1 MKKFIAL
8 AFAIIALA
16 VAVCSCGNT
25 GKTDETTTA
34 ATEEN
39 ARFAAA
45 QVAGS
50 YSRKNNGGSDINCFS
65 ISLQEDGTCT
75 YYETMISSYIGFCK
89 YTLDG
94 DVIVINDHNLPGVS
108 GSVTRTYKFRYN
120 DDKLIFLAGESDKFM
135 YITLP
140 DGAIFD
146 RSETA
151 LEEIEIID

>member
-50 YSRKNNGGSDINCFS
+50 YSHKNYGGSDIDCFS
-65 ISLQEDGTCT
+65 ISLKEDGVCT

-89 YTLDG
+89 YTVNG
-94 DVIVINDHNLPGVS
+94 DVVTITDDGIPGVN
-108 GSVTRTYKFRYN
+108 GSITHTYKFRYN
-120 DDKLIFLAGESDKFM
+120 DDKLIFLADESDKFM

-146 RSETA
+146 RAETA
-151 LEEIEIID
+151 LAEIEIID